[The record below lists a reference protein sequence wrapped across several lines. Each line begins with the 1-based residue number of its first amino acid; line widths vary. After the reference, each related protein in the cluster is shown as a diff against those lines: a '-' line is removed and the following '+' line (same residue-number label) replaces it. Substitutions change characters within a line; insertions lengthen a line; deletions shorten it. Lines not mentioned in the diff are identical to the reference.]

1 MSAQSI
7 RRLSSLTSGSSD
19 PLLTQQRS
27 KLDNE
32 NDDEKEHDLGS
43 KSRERQSWFAP
54 FSRARYRAGT
64 RYRFWDVSTKHPSLA
79 FVHVREKRPAF
90 DPATSKLDNE
100 NDDEHEHDLGSKA
113 MNDNLGLPL
122 F

>member
-32 NDDEKEHDLGS
+32 NDDE
-43 KSRERQSWFAP
+43 
-54 FSRARYRAGT
+54 
-64 RYRFWDVSTKHPSLA
+64 
-79 FVHVREKRPAF
+79 
-90 DPATSKLDNE
+90 
-100 NDDEHEHDLGSKA
+100 HEHDLGSKA
-113 MNDNLGLPL
+113 INDNPGLPL
-122 F
+122 LVVLAIVLVLVIDSRHKASVACLRSRPRAVTCF